1 MHLLMPG
8 WNVREERPG
17 AIATLTSL
25 QNVFC
30 QHECGLGSAECR
42 QDQSWASRNIE
53 NVLFAG
59 VEFTIRLVSGSG
71 DIKLTKDGKSIIHPT
86 AALIARSATA
96 QDDITGDGTTSNVI
110 LIGELL
116 KQSEKYVSDGLHPRV
131 ITEGFELAKK
141 EALKF
146 LDEFRIV
153 KANGIDRETLISVSR
168 TSLRTK
174 VPVAVADNLTEAIV
188 EAVFTVKKDNLP
200 IDLHM
205 VEVMKMQHQ
214 SAMDTRLIK
223 GLVLD
228 HGGRHPDMPKRL
240 ENCYIL
246 NLNVS
251 LEYEK
256 TEINSGFYYSS
267 AEQRDRLVQSER
279 SHTDAKV
286 RRIIELKKLVCD
298 GTNKSFVV
306 VNQKGI
312 DPLSLDMLAKQGIMA
327 LRRAKRR
334 NGERLQLISG
344 GIVQNSV
351 EDLSLDILGYAG
363 LVYEQSI
370 GEDKYTFIEQVA
382 KPQSATIL
390 VKGPNQHTIIQINDA
405 IRDGLRAVKNA
416 IEDNSVVPG
425 AGAFQIALHARLM
438 KFKESVSGRAK
449 LGVQAFADAQLV
461 IPKALAQNAGLDQQD
476 CLLLLQEEFQKG
488 RIVGLNLTTGGVL
501 DPRAEGIW
509 DNYRVLRH
517 LLNACT
523 VIASNLLLVDEIMRA
538 GRSSLKTNPEGEP

>member
-1 MHLLMPG
+1 MSVQLLNPNADVARRSLALQFNINAALG
-8 WNVREERPG
+8 LQSVLRTNLGPRG
-17 AIATLTSL
+17 TLKM
-25 QNVFC
+25 
-30 QHECGLGSAECR
+30 
-42 QDQSWASRNIE
+42 
-53 NVLFAG
+53 
-59 VEFTIRLVSGSG
+59 LVSGSG
-71 DIKLTKDGKSIIHPT
+71 DIKLTKDGKVLLHEMSIVNPT

-116 KQSEKYVSDGLHPRV
+116 RQSEKYISDGAHPRV
-131 ITEGFELAKK
+131 IVEGFNLAKG
-141 EALKF
+141 EALRF
-146 LDEFRIV
+146 LESFAITKGGRGQV
-153 KANGIDRETLISVSR
+153 DRETLISVAR

-174 VPVAVADNLTEAIV
+174 VASGLADKLTEAVV
-188 EAVFTVKKDNLP
+188 EAVLTVRREGEP

-214 SAMDTRLIK
+214 SAVDTRLVR

-267 AEQRDRLVQSER
+267 AEQRDKLVQSER

-286 RRIIELKKLVCD
+286 RRIIELKQLVCD
-298 GTNKSFVV
+298 GTDKSFVII
-306 VNQKGI
+306 NQKGI
-312 DPLSLDMLAKQGIMA
+312 DPLSLDMLAKQGILA

-334 NGERLQLISG
+334 NAERLQLICG
-344 GIVQNSV
+344 GVAQNSV
-351 EDLSLDILGYAG
+351 EDLCPEILGHAG
-363 LVYEQSI
+363 LVYEQTI
-370 GEDKYTFIEQVA
+370 GEDKYTFIEKVQS
-382 KPQSATIL
+382 PHSATIL
-390 VKGPNQHTIIQINDA
+390 IKGPNQHTITQTNDA

-416 IEDNSVVPG
+416 LEDGSVVPG
-425 AGAFQIALHARLM
+425 AGAFQIALQAHLV
-438 KFKESVSGRAK
+438 KFKDQVQGKAK
-449 LGVQAFADAQLV
+449 LGIQAYADAQLI

-476 CLLLLQEEFQKG
+476 SLLLLQEEHQRG
-488 RIVGLNLTTGGVL
+488 NQVGLNLMSGGAL

-509 DNYRVLRH
+509 DNYRVIRH
-517 LLNACT
+517 LLNACSA
-523 VIASNLLLVDEIMRA
+523 IAGNLLLVDEIMRA
-538 GRSSLKTNPEGEP
+538 GRSSLKGDTTTEGQ

>member
-1 MHLLMPG
+1 
-8 WNVREERPG
+8 
-17 AIATLTSL
+17 
-25 QNVFC
+25 
-30 QHECGLGSAECR
+30 
-42 QDQSWASRNIE
+42 
-53 NVLFAG
+53 
-59 VEFTIRLVSGSG
+59 
-71 DIKLTKDGKSIIHPT
+71 
-86 AALIARSATA
+86 LIARSATA

-205 VEVMKMQHQ
+205 VEIMKMQHQ

-298 GTNKSFVV
+298 GTNKSFVI

-351 EDLSLDILGYAG
+351 EDLSLEILGYAG

-370 GEDKYTFIEQVA
+370 GENKYTFIEQVA
-382 KPQSATIL
+382 TPQSATIL

-438 KFKESVSGRAK
+438 KFKETVSGRAK

-476 CLLLLQEEFQKG
+476 CLLLLQEEYQKG
-488 RIVGLNLTTGGVL
+488 HIVGLNLATGGVL

-517 LLNACT
+517 LLNACS